1 LVRSF
6 THLATVR
13 NNTTT
18 SVGLA
23 RFAVGWVEV
32 GSSARVEII
41 VMPSAGGDDSIHEV
55 TLGGTFPVGEETW
68 RFADLD
74 MVSADEWEVTVRRV
88 DDNEVLDPPT
98 GRLWKP
104 ARLRAYGQLEEAQLQ
119 ALEATLGARL
129 PASYRDWLGRTN
141 GAQPETEH
149 HIPGMPFTLLPER
162 PLFGVHPE
170 RPPIDLAQGQRV
182 HRDPWLSPDWLVIA
196 SPSGGLLVVSASTRG
211 DESVY
216 FVHELD
222 LVGPPGP
229 AASGGRER
237 RLAAVAGSIWEL
249 IGRLTPTE
257 DTDLPPAQMMPPG
270 TFTDPRNYEG
280 GQQ

>member
-1 LVRSF
+1 MRSF
-6 THLATVR
+6 THLATVG

-23 RFAVGWVEV
+23 RFAVGWVDV
-32 GSSARVEII
+32 GSPVRAEII
-41 VMPSAGGDDSIHEV
+41 VMPVTSGDDFAHEV
-55 TLGGTFPVGEETW
+55 TLGGTFPVAEETW

-74 MVSADEWEVTVRRV
+74 MVSADEWKVTVRRV
-88 DDNEVLDPPT
+88 DEHEVPDPPT

-104 ARLRAYGQLEEAQLQ
+104 ARLLPYGQVEESQLQ
-119 ALEATLGARL
+119 ALEAALGVRL
-129 PASYRDWLGRTN
+129 PTSYRGWLGRTN

-149 HIPGMPFTLLPER
+149 HIPGLPFTLLPER

-170 RPPIDLAQGQRV
+170 CPPIDLVHGQRV

-196 SPSGGLLVVSASTRG
+196 NPSGGLLVISAGRPG
-211 DESVY
+211 DEAVY

-222 LVGPPGP
+222 LVGPAGP
-229 AASGGRER
+229 TASGGRER
-237 RLAAVAGSIWEL
+237 SLTAVAGSIWEL

-257 DTDLPPAQMMPPG
+257 YADLPPAELMPPG
-270 TFTDPRNYEG
+270 TFTDPRN
-280 GQQ
+280 

>member
-1 LVRSF
+1 MRSF

-23 RFAVGWVEV
+23 RFAVGWVDV
-32 GSSARVEII
+32 GSSVRAEII
-41 VMPSAGGDDSIHEV
+41 VMPSAGGDDSAHEV

-74 MVSADEWEVTVRRV
+74 MVSADAWEVTVRRV

-98 GRLWKP
+98 GRLWRP

-119 ALEATLGARL
+119 ALEAALGARL
-129 PASYRDWLGRTN
+129 PAGYRDWLGRTN

-149 HIPGMPFTLLPER
+149 HIPGVPFTLLPER

-170 RPPIDLAQGQRV
+170 RPPIDLAHSQRV

-196 SPSGGLLVVSASTRG
+196 NPSGGLLVVSASRRG

-222 LVGPPGP
+222 LVGPAGP
-229 AASGGRER
+229 AASAGRAR
-237 RLAAVAGSIWEL
+237 SLAEVAGSMWEL
-249 IGRLTPTE
+249 IGRLTPTDE
-257 DTDLPPAQMMPPG
+257 ADHPAAQFVPPAAVPNSSH
-270 TFTDPRNYEG
+270 DED
-280 GQQ
+280 GQE